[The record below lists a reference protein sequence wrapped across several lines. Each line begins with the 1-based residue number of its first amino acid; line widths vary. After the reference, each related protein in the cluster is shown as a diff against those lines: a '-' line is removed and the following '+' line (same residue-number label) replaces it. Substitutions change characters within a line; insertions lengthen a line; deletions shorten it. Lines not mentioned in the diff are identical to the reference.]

1 MLKFAVNYEGP
12 AALRYPRGEAYDG
25 LQEFR
30 APIEYGKS
38 EMLYEEADI
47 ALLAVGSMVKTA
59 EQVRNILK
67 DTGYN
72 CTLVNARFVKPL
84 DEQMVEEMAKQHR
97 ILVTLEENVRSG
109 GFGDHVLEY
118 VNDRKLD
125 MTVLNIALPDEYVE
139 HGNVALLYKEVGLDA
154 ETIAKQIITAY
165 IGQM

>member
-1 MLKFAVNYEGP
+1 M
-12 AALRYPRGEAYDG
+12 
-25 LQEFR
+25 
-30 APIEYGKS
+30 
-38 EMLYEEADI
+38 
-47 ALLAVGSMVKTA
+47 
-59 EQVRNILK
+59 
-67 DTGYN
+67 
-72 CTLVNARFVKPL
+72 
-84 DEQMVEEMAKQHR
+84 
-97 ILVTLEENVRSG
+97 TLEENVRSG